1 MRFDDF
7 INAVDRTS
15 PVSVN
20 EQVSAMLKLMP
31 EDVAAR
37 FGTIAQSMPDDI
49 RAAYFNHF
57 IAKRQPSNEVRSKAG
72 RKASSEKRVH
82 VTITL
87 PESLVDRLPY
97 PRSSFIERAI
107 LAALE
112 S

>member
-7 INAVDRTS
+7 INSVDRTI

-20 EQVSAMLKLMP
+20 EQVATMLALMP

-49 RAAYFNHF
+49 RAAYFDF
-57 IAKRQPSNEVRSKAG
+57 FVTKRQPSQARAG
-72 RKASSEKRVH
+72 RKAAREKRVH

-87 PESLVDRLPY
+87 PESLVDRIPY
-97 PRSSFIERAI
+97 PRSSFVERAI